1 MDQTTA
7 GGYTTPAVAQ
17 AVRTRRRGAA
27 GGGALSGYLLISPA
41 MALLIVFVLIPAL
54 WIFWLSFQR
63 WDLISGTSDYI
74 GSANYQRLLLRDDV
88 FRKAVFQTVYFV
100 AGTVPTSMALG
111 LFLAVL
117 LNRAMPLRDFLRT
130 LIFTPY
136 VMPIVSTALI
146 FSFIYQPDI
155 GVLNAAFHAFG
166 LPKIDWLNS
175 PRAIMPAIILYSVW
189 QHTGYN
195 TVIFLAGL
203 SNLAPE
209 LDEAAR
215 VDGARSWT
223 RFWRITW
230 PLLSPTT
237 YFVLLINIIGSFKV
251 VQPILIFA
259 GGVGGATS
267 GGGGPDKA
275 AETIG
280 YYLYVQAFSFFH
292 AGYASAISVMLFL
305 IILVITGVQMGILSR
320 RVFYR

>member
-1 MDQTTA
+1 MAA
-7 GGYTTPAVAQ
+7 G
-17 AVRTRRRGAA
+17 RRRQPRGDVV
-27 GGGALSGYLLISPA
+27 SGYLLISPA
-41 MALLIVFVLIPAL
+41 MVLLIVFILIPAL

-74 GSANYQRLLLRDDV
+74 GTANYQRLLLRDDV
-88 FRKAVFQTVYFV
+88 FHKAFWQTLYFV

-117 LNRAMPLRDFLRT
+117 LNRTMPFRDFLRT

-146 FSFIYQPDI
+146 FSFIYHPDV
-155 GVLNAAFHAFG
+155 GVLNAALQALG
-166 LPKIDWLNS
+166 LPKVAWLDS
-175 PRAIMPAIILYSVW
+175 PQAIMPAIILYSVW

-203 SNLAPE
+203 SNLPPE

-215 VDGARSWT
+215 VDGARAWT
-223 RFWRITW
+223 RFWQVTW

-237 YFVLLINIIGSFKV
+237 YFVLLINMIASFKV
-251 VQPILIFA
+251 VQPILIFT
-259 GGVGGATS
+259 GGVGSLAS
-267 GGGGPDKA
+267 IGGGGPDKA

-280 YYLYVQAFSFFH
+280 YYLYVQAFAFFH
-292 AGYASAISVMLFL
+292 AGYAGAISVVLFL
-305 IILVITGVQMGILSR
+305 IILVITGIQMGVLSR

>member
-1 MDQTTA
+1 
-7 GGYTTPAVAQ
+7 V
-17 AVRTRRRGAA
+17 V
-27 GGGALSGYLLISPA
+27 SGYLLISPA
-41 MALLIVFVLIPAL
+41 MALLIVFILIPAI

-74 GSANYQRLLLRDDV
+74 GTANYQRLLLRDDV
-88 FRKAVFQTVYFV
+88 FHKAFWQTFYFV

-117 LNRAMPLRDFLRT
+117 LNRTMPFRDFLRT

-136 VMPIVSTALI
+136 VMPIVSTAII
-146 FSFIYQPDI
+146 FSFIYQPDV
-155 GVLNAAFHAFG
+155 GVLNAALHGLG
-166 LPKIDWLNS
+166 LPKVAWLDS
-175 PRAIMPAIILYSVW
+175 PQAIMPAIILYSVW
-189 QHTGYN
+189 QHAGYN

-203 SNLAPE
+203 SNLPPE

-215 VDGARSWT
+215 VDGARAWT
-223 RFWRITW
+223 RFWLVTW

-237 YFVLLINIIGSFKV
+237 YFVLLINMIASFKV
-251 VQPILIFA
+251 VQPILIFTS
-259 GGVGGATS
+259 GVGGATS

-292 AGYASAISVMLFL
+292 AGYAAAISVVLFA
-305 IILVITGVQMGILSR
+305 IILLITGIQMGALSR

>member
-1 MDQTTA
+1 MDPTTA
-7 GGYTTPAVAQ
+7 HAQPTPAIAAALRQ
-17 AVRTRRRGAA
+17 RNRRGRAEY
-27 GGGALSGYLLISPA
+27 SGYLLISPA
-41 MALLIVFVLIPAL
+41 IVLLIVFVLIPAI

-74 GSANYQRLLLRDDV
+74 GTANYERLLLRDDV
-88 FRKAVFQTVYFV
+88 FHKAVWQTVYFV
-100 AGTVPTSMALG
+100 AVAVPVSMGLG
-111 LFLAVL
+111 LFLAVV
-117 LNRAMPLRDFLRT
+117 LNHAMPARDLLRT

-146 FSFIYQPDI
+146 FSFIYHPDV
-155 GVLNAAFHAFG
+155 GVLNAALGVFG
-166 LPKIDWLNS
+166 IPKVHWLDS
-175 PRAIMPAIILYSVW
+175 PKTVMPAIIIYSVW

-203 SNLAPE
+203 ANLGPE

-215 VDGARSWT
+215 VDGARAWT

-237 YFVLLINIIGSFKV
+237 YFVLLINMIGSFKV
-251 VQPILIFA
+251 VQPILIFT
-259 GGVGGATS
+259 GGVSGASS

-292 AGYASAISVMLFL
+292 AGYAGAISVVLFA
-305 IILVITGVQMGILSR
+305 IILAITGLQMGVFSR

>member
-1 MDQTTA
+1 MDPTTA
-7 GGYTTPAVAQ
+7 SSYAASTVARAVPS
-17 AVRTRRRGAA
+17 RRRGRA
-27 GGGALSGYLLISPA
+27 GADALSGYLLISPA
-41 MALLIVFVLIPAL
+41 MALLIVFVLLPAL

-63 WDLISGTSDYI
+63 WDLISGSSDYI
-74 GSANYQRLLLRDDV
+74 GTANFERLLLRDDV
-88 FRKAVFQTVYFV
+88 FHKAVLQTVYFV
-100 AGTVPTSMALG
+100 VVTVPVSMALG

-117 LNRAMPLRDFLRT
+117 LNRAMPFRDLLRT
-130 LIFTPY
+130 LVFTPY

-146 FSFIYQPDI
+146 FSFIYHPDV
-155 GVLNAAFHAFG
+155 GVLNAALNAFG
-166 LPKIDWLNS
+166 LPKINWLDS
-175 PRAIMPAIILYSVW
+175 PRFVMPAIILYSVW

-195 TVIFLAGL
+195 AVIFLAGL
-203 SNLAPE
+203 ANLPPE

-215 VDGARSWT
+215 VDGARAWS
-223 RFWRITW
+223 RFWRVTW

-237 YFVLLINIIGSFKV
+237 YFVLLINLIGSFKV

-259 GGVGGATS
+259 GGVSGATA

-292 AGYASAISVMLFL
+292 AGYAAAISVVLFL
-305 IILVITGVQMGILSR
+305 IILAITGLQMGVFSR

>member
-1 MDQTTA
+1 MATQR
-7 GGYTTPAVAQ
+7 PAVLFWRG
-17 AVRTRRRGAA
+17 RTVSGGGRGAQRSDT
-27 GGGALSGYLLISPA
+27 LTGYLMISPA
-41 MALLIVFVLIPAL
+41 MTLLIVFVIIPAL

-74 GSANYQRLLLRDDV
+74 GSANFERLLVRDDV
-88 FRKAVFQTVYFV
+88 FRKAVWQTVYFV
-100 AGTVPTSMALG
+100 AGTVPTSMGLG

-117 LNRAMPLRDFLRT
+117 LNKPMPLRNFLRT
-130 LIFTPY
+130 VIFTPY

-146 FSFIYQPDI
+146 FSFIYHPDV
-155 GVLNAAFHAFG
+155 GVLNAALNLVG
-166 LPKIDWLNS
+166 LPKVDWLDS
-175 PRAIMPAIILYSVW
+175 PKAIMPAIILYSIW

-203 SNLAPE
+203 SNIPPE

-215 VDGARSWT
+215 VDGAPAWT
-223 RFWRITW
+223 RFWRITF

-237 YFVLLINIIGSFKV
+237 YFVLLISIATSFKV

-292 AGYASAISVMLFL
+292 AGYAAAISVVLFL
-305 IILVITGVQMGILSR
+305 IILAFTAVQVGVFSR

>member
-1 MDQTTA
+1 MEPTTA
-7 GGYTTPAVAQ
+7 GYAATAGVRAFTP
-17 AVRTRRRGAA
+17 RRLRRRGADV
-27 GGGALSGYLLISPA
+27 SGYLMISPA
-41 MALLIVFVLIPAL
+41 MVFLIVFVAIPAL

-74 GSANYQRLLLRDDV
+74 GTANYERLLTRDAV
-88 FRKAVFQTVYFV
+88 FRQALRQTVYFV
-100 AGTVPTSMALG
+100 VVTVPVSMGLG
-111 LFLAVL
+111 LLLAAL
-117 LNRAMPLRDFLRT
+117 LNRAMPLRDLLRT

-136 VMPIVSTALI
+136 VMPIVSTAII
-146 FSFIYQPDI
+146 FSFIYHPDV
-155 GVLNAAFHAFG
+155 GVLNAVLNAAG
-166 LPKIDWLNS
+166 LPKVNWLNS
-175 PRAIMPAIILYSVW
+175 PRAVMPAIIIYSVW

-203 SNLAPE
+203 ANLPPE

-215 VDGARSWT
+215 VDGARAWT
-223 RFWRITW
+223 RFWQITW
-230 PLLSPTT
+230 PLLTPTT
-237 YFVLLINIIGSFKV
+237 YFVLLINMIASFKV

-259 GGVGGATS
+259 GGVSGAVA

-292 AGYASAISVMLFL
+292 AGYAGAISVVLFL
-305 IILVITGVQMGILSR
+305 IILAITALQVGVLSR

>member
-1 MDQTTA
+1 M
-7 GGYTTPAVAQ
+7 AVG
-17 AVRTRRRGAA
+17 RRRQPRGDVV
-27 GGGALSGYLLISPA
+27 SGYLLISPA
-41 MALLIVFVLIPAL
+41 MALLIVFILIPAL

-74 GSANYQRLLLRDDV
+74 AAANYQRLLLRDDV
-88 FRKAVFQTVYFV
+88 FHKAFWQTFYFV

-117 LNRAMPLRDFLRT
+117 LNRTMPFRDFLRT

-136 VMPIVSTALI
+136 VMPIVSTAII
-146 FSFIYQPDI
+146 FSFIYQPDV
-155 GVLNAAFHAFG
+155 GVLNAAFHALG
-166 LPKIDWLNS
+166 LPKVAWLDS
-175 PRAIMPAIILYSVW
+175 PQAIMPAIILYSVW
-189 QHTGYN
+189 QHAGYN

-203 SNLAPE
+203 SNLPPE

-215 VDGARSWT
+215 VDGARAWT
-223 RFWRITW
+223 RFWLVTW

-237 YFVLLINIIGSFKV
+237 YFVLLINMIASFKV
-251 VQPILIFA
+251 VQPILIFTS
-259 GGVGGATS
+259 GVGGATA

-292 AGYASAISVMLFL
+292 AGYAAAISVVLFL
-305 IILVITGVQMGILSR
+305 LILVITGIQMGVLSR

>member
-1 MDQTTA
+1 MSV
-7 GGYTTPAVAQ
+7 G
-17 AVRTRRRGAA
+17 RRRQPRGD
-27 GGGALSGYLLISPA
+27 LVSGYLLISPA
-41 MALLIVFVLIPAL
+41 MALLIVFILIPAL

-74 GSANYQRLLLRDDV
+74 GTANYQRLLLRDDV
-88 FRKAVFQTVYFV
+88 FHKAFWQTFYFV

-117 LNRAMPLRDFLRT
+117 LNRTMPFRDFLRT

-136 VMPIVSTALI
+136 VMPIVSTAII
-146 FSFIYQPDI
+146 FSFIYQPDV
-155 GVLNAAFHAFG
+155 GVLNAALHAVG
-166 LPKIDWLNS
+166 LPKVAWLDS
-175 PRAIMPAIILYSVW
+175 PQAIMPAIMLYSVW

-203 SNLAPE
+203 SNLPPE

-215 VDGARSWT
+215 VDGARAWT
-223 RFWRITW
+223 RFWQVTW

-237 YFVLLINIIGSFKV
+237 YFVLLINMIASFKV
-251 VQPILIFA
+251 VQPILIFTS
-259 GGVGGATS
+259 GVGGATS

-292 AGYASAISVMLFL
+292 AGYAAAISVVLFL
-305 IILVITGVQMGILSR
+305 IILVITGIQMGVLSR

>member
-1 MDQTTA
+1 MAA
-7 GGYTTPAVAQ
+7 G
-17 AVRTRRRGAA
+17 RRRQARGD
-27 GGGALSGYLLISPA
+27 LVSGYLLISPA
-41 MALLIVFVLIPAL
+41 MALLIVFILVPAL

-74 GSANYQRLLLRDDV
+74 ATANYERLLLRDDV
-88 FRKAVFQTVYFV
+88 FHKAFWQTFYFV

-117 LNRAMPLRDFLRT
+117 LNRTMPFRDFLRT

-136 VMPIVSTALI
+136 VMPIVSTAII
-146 FSFIYQPDI
+146 FSFIYQPDV
-155 GVLNAAFHAFG
+155 GVLNAALHGLG
-166 LPKIDWLNS
+166 LPKVAWLDS

-203 SNLAPE
+203 SNLPPE

-215 VDGARSWT
+215 VDGARAWT
-223 RFWRITW
+223 RFWQLTW

-237 YFVLLINIIGSFKV
+237 YFVLLINMIASFKV
-251 VQPILIFA
+251 VQPILIFTS
-259 GGVGGATS
+259 GVGGATS

-292 AGYASAISVMLFL
+292 AGYAAAISVVLFL
-305 IILVITGVQMGILSR
+305 IILVITGVQMGVLSR

>member
-1 MDQTTA
+1 MIILRVSRA
-7 GGYTTPAVAQ
+7 
-17 AVRTRRRGAA
+17 RRGEAV
-27 GGGALSGYLLISPA
+27 SGYLLISPA
-41 MALLIVFVLIPAL
+41 MTLLLVFVLLPAL

-63 WDLISGTSDYI
+63 WDLVSGTSDYI
-74 GSANYQRLLLRDDV
+74 GTANYQRLLLHDDV
-88 FRKAVFQTVYFV
+88 FRKAVWQTLYFV
-100 AGTVPTSMALG
+100 AGTVPVSIGLG
-111 LFLAVL
+111 LLLAVA
-117 LNRAMPLRDFLRT
+117 LNQAMPLRDLLRT

-136 VMPIVSTALI
+136 VMPVVSTALI
-146 FSFIYQPDI
+146 FSFIYHPDV
-155 GVLNAAFHAFG
+155 GVLNAALGVVG
-166 LPKIDWLNS
+166 LPKVHWLDS

-203 SNLAPE
+203 SNLPPDI
-209 LDEAAR
+209 DEAAR
-215 VDGARSWT
+215 VDGARAWT

-237 YFVLLINIIGSFKV
+237 YFVLLINLVASFKV
-251 VQPILIFA
+251 VQPVLIFTS
-259 GGVGGATS
+259 GVGGAVA

-292 AGYASAISVMLFL
+292 AGYAAAISVILFL
-305 IILVITGVQMGILSR
+305 IILLITGIQVGFFSR

>member
-1 MDQTTA
+1 MEPTTA
-7 GGYTTPAVAQ
+7 AGYTAPA
-17 AVRTRRRGAA
+17 AVRSRSAGRRRAA
-27 GGGALSGYLLISPA
+27 RADAVSGYLLISPA
-41 MALLIVFVLIPAL
+41 MALLLVFVLIPAL

-63 WDLISGTSDYI
+63 WDLISGTSDFI
-74 GSANYQRLLLRDDV
+74 GTANYQRLLLRDDI
-88 FRKAVFQTVYFV
+88 FRKAVWQTVYFV
-100 AGTVPTSMALG
+100 LGTVPVSMALG

-117 LNRAMPLRDFLRT
+117 LNRTMPFRDFLRT
-130 LIFTPY
+130 IIFTPY
-136 VMPIVSTALI
+136 VMPIVSTAI
-146 FSFIYQPDI
+146 VFSFIYHPDV
-155 GVLNAAFHAFG
+155 GVLNAAFHAVG

-209 LDEAAR
+209 MEEAAR
-215 VDGARSWT
+215 VDGAGAWS
-223 RFWRITW
+223 RFWLITW

-237 YFVLLINIIGSFKV
+237 YFVLLINLIGSFKV

-292 AGYASAISVMLFL
+292 AGYAAAISVVLFL
-305 IILVITGVQMGILSR
+305 IILAITGLQMGVFSR

>member
-1 MDQTTA
+1 MLTN
-7 GGYTTPAVAQ
+7 
-17 AVRTRRRGAA
+17 RRRQDRAD
-27 GGGALSGYLLISPA
+27 ALAGYLLISPA
-41 MALLIVFVLIPAL
+41 MLILIVFVLIPSV

-74 GSANYQRLLLRDDV
+74 GGANFERLLLRDDV
-88 FRKAVFQTVYFV
+88 FRKALWQTVYFV
-100 AGTVPTSMALG
+100 IGTVPSSMALG

-117 LNRAMPLRDFLRT
+117 LNQKMPGRDFLRT
-130 LIFTPY
+130 VIFTPY

-146 FSFIYQPDI
+146 FGFIYHPDV
-155 GVLNAAFHAFG
+155 GVLNAALNVFG
-166 LPKIDWLNS
+166 LPKVNWLDS
-175 PRAIMPAIILYSVW
+175 PKAIMPAIILYSVW

-195 TVIFLAGL
+195 AVIFLAGL

-215 VDGARSWT
+215 VDGANSWT
-223 RFWRITW
+223 RFWRVTW

-237 YFVLLINIIGSFKV
+237 YFALLINVVASFKV
-251 VQPILIFA
+251 VQPILVFA
-259 GGVGGATS
+259 GGVSGATA

-292 AGYASAISVMLFL
+292 AGYAAAISVVLFL
-305 IILVITGVQMGILSR
+305 IILVITGLQVGVFSR

>member
-1 MDQTTA
+1 MA
-7 GGYTTPAVAQ
+7 ILRLNA
-17 AVRTRRRGAA
+17 RRDG
-27 GGGALSGYLLISPA
+27 LTGYLMVSPA
-41 MALLIVFVLIPAL
+41 MTLLIVFVIIPAL

-63 WDLISGTSDYI
+63 WDLISGSSDYI
-74 GSANYQRLLLRDDV
+74 GTANFQRLLLRDDV
-88 FRKAVFQTVYFV
+88 FRKAVWQTVYFV
-100 AGTVPTSMALG
+100 AGTVPTSMGLG

-117 LNRAMPLRDFLRT
+117 LNKPMPLRDFLRT
-130 LIFTPY
+130 VVFTPY

-146 FSFIYQPDI
+146 FSFIYHPDV
-155 GVLNAAFHAFG
+155 GVLNAALNAFHI
-166 LPKIDWLNS
+166 PKINWLDS
-175 PRAIMPAIILYSVW
+175 PKAIMPAIILYSVW

-203 SNLAPE
+203 TNLPPE

-215 VDGARSWT
+215 VDGARAWT

-237 YFVLLINIIGSFKV
+237 YFVLLINIVTSFKV
-251 VQPILIFA
+251 VQPILIFT
-259 GGVGGATS
+259 GGVGGATA

-292 AGYASAISVMLFL
+292 AGYAAAISVVLFL
-305 IILVITGVQMGILSR
+305 IVLAVTGIQVGFFSR

>member
-1 MDQTTA
+1 MDPTTA
-7 GGYTTPAVAQ
+7 SSYAASTVARAVPS
-17 AVRTRRRGAA
+17 RRRGRA
-27 GGGALSGYLLISPA
+27 GADALSGYLLISPA
-41 MALLIVFVLIPAL
+41 LALLIVFILLPAL

-63 WDLISGTSDYI
+63 WDLVSGTSDYI
-74 GSANYQRLLLRDDV
+74 ATANYERLLLRDDV
-88 FRKAVFQTVYFV
+88 FRKSVWQTVYFV
-100 AGTVPTSMALG
+100 VGTVPTSMGLG

-117 LNRAMPLRDFLRT
+117 LNRAMPLRDLLRT

-146 FSFIYQPDI
+146 FSFIYHPDV
-155 GVLNAAFHAFG
+155 GVLNALLNAVG
-166 LPKIDWLNS
+166 LPKVNWLDS
-175 PRAIMPAIILYSVW
+175 PRAVMPAISLYSVW

-195 TVIFLAGL
+195 AVIFLAGL
-203 SNLAPE
+203 ANLPPE

-215 VDGARSWT
+215 VDGARAWT
-223 RFWRITW
+223 RFWKVTW

-237 YFVLLINIIGSFKV
+237 YFVLLINLIASFKV
-251 VQPILIFA
+251 VQPILVFT
-259 GGVGGATS
+259 GGVSGATA

-292 AGYASAISVMLFL
+292 AGYAAAISVVLFL
-305 IILVITGVQMGILSR
+305 IILAITLVQMGVFSR

>member
-1 MDQTTA
+1 MDPTQVSGRLPT
-7 GGYTTPAVAQ
+7 VA
-17 AVRTRRRGAA
+17 TRAEPRGRARRGDTV
-27 GGGALSGYLLISPA
+27 SGYLLISPA
-41 MALLIVFVLIPAL
+41 MALLIIFVLIPAL

-63 WDLISGTSDYI
+63 WDLISGTSEYI
-74 GSANYQRLLLRDDV
+74 GTANYQRLLLRDDV
-88 FRKAVFQTVYFV
+88 FRKAVLQTIYFV
-100 AGTVPTSMALG
+100 AVTVPTSMALG

-117 LNRAMPLRDFLRT
+117 LNRTMPFRDVLRT

-146 FSFIYQPDI
+146 FGFIYHPDV
-155 GVLNAAFHAFG
+155 GVLNAALHVFG
-166 LPKIDWLNS
+166 IRPVNWLNS

-203 SNLAPE
+203 SNLPPE

-215 VDGARSWT
+215 VDGARAWT
-223 RFWRITW
+223 RFWQITW

-237 YFVLLINIIGSFKV
+237 YFVLLISMIGSFKV

-259 GGVGGATS
+259 GGVSGATA

-292 AGYASAISVMLFL
+292 AGYAGAISVVLFL
-305 IILVITGVQMGILSR
+305 IILAITGLQMGVFSR

>member
-1 MDQTTA
+1 MLARRQRGD
-7 GGYTTPAVAQ
+7 AV
-17 AVRTRRRGAA
+17 
-27 GGGALSGYLLISPA
+27 SGYLLISPA
-41 MALLIVFVLIPAL
+41 MVLLVVFILIPAL

-63 WDLISGTSDYI
+63 WDLISGSSDFI
-74 GSANYQRLLLRDDV
+74 ATANYERLLLRDDV
-88 FRKAVFQTVYFV
+88 FHKAVWQTLYFV

-117 LNRAMPLRDFLRT
+117 LNRTMPFRDFLRT

-136 VMPIVSTALI
+136 VMPIVSTAII
-146 FSFIYQPDI
+146 FSFIYQPDV
-155 GVLNAAFHAFG
+155 GVLNAALHAVG
-166 LPKIDWLNS
+166 LPKVAWLDS
-175 PRAIMPAIILYSVW
+175 PQAIMPAIMLYSVW

-203 SNLAPE
+203 SNLPPE

-215 VDGARSWT
+215 VDGARAWA
-223 RFWRITW
+223 RFWQVTW

-237 YFVLLINIIGSFKV
+237 YFVLLINIVASFKV

-292 AGYASAISVMLFL
+292 AGYAAAISVVLFL
-305 IILVITGVQMGILSR
+305 IILVITGLQVGVFSR

>member
-1 MDQTTA
+1 MEPITA
-7 GGYTTPAVAQ
+7 GHASPVAIRAPA
-17 AVRTRRRGAA
+17 TRRGRREGGQLA
-27 GGGALSGYLLISPA
+27 GFLLISPA
-41 MALLIVFVLIPAL
+41 MLLLIVFVLIPAL

-63 WDLISGTSDYI
+63 WDLISGSSDLI
-74 GSANYQRLLLRDDV
+74 GTANYERLLLRDEV
-88 FRKAVFQTVYFV
+88 FRKALWQTVYFV
-100 AGTVPTSMALG
+100 AVTVPASMGLG
-111 LFLAVL
+111 LLLAVM
-117 LNRAMPLRDFLRT
+117 LNRAMPGRDLLRT

-146 FSFIYQPDI
+146 FGFIYHPDV
-155 GVLNAAFHAFG
+155 GVLNAALGVFG
-166 LPKIDWLNS
+166 ISRINWLNS
-175 PRAIMPAIILYSVW
+175 PKAVMPAIMIYSVW

-203 SNLAPE
+203 ANLGPE

-215 VDGARSWT
+215 VDGARAWT
-223 RFWRITW
+223 RFWQITW

-237 YFVLLINIIGSFKV
+237 YFVLLINMIASFKV

-259 GGVGGATS
+259 GGVSGATA

-275 AETIG
+275 AETVG

-292 AGYASAISVMLFL
+292 AGYAAAVSVVLFL
-305 IILVITGVQMGILSR
+305 IILAITGVQVGVLSR

>member
-1 MDQTTA
+1 
-7 GGYTTPAVAQ
+7 VATQ
-17 AVRTRRRGAA
+17 RSAELPPRPWAILTNRRRQERAD
-27 GGGALSGYLLISPA
+27 ALAGYLLISPA
-41 MALLIVFVLIPAL
+41 MTLLIVFVLIPSV

-63 WDLISGTSDYI
+63 WDLVSGTSDYI
-74 GSANYQRLLLRDDV
+74 GGANFERLLLRDDV
-88 FRKAVFQTVYFV
+88 FRKAVWQTVYFV
-100 AGTVPTSMALG
+100 AGTVPASMALG

-117 LNRAMPLRDFLRT
+117 LNQKMPFRNFLRT
-130 LIFTPY
+130 VIFTPY

-146 FSFIYQPDI
+146 FGFIYHPDV
-155 GVLNAAFHAFG
+155 GVLNAALSAVG
-166 LPKIDWLNS
+166 LPKVNWLDS
-175 PRAIMPAIILYSVW
+175 PKAIMPAIILYSVW

-195 TVIFLAGL
+195 AVIFLAGL
-203 SNLAPE
+203 SNLGPE

-215 VDGARSWT
+215 VDGAGVWT
-223 RFWRITW
+223 RFWHVTW

-237 YFVLLINIIGSFKV
+237 YFVLLINIVASFKV

-259 GGVGGATS
+259 GGVGGATA

-292 AGYASAISVMLFL
+292 AGYAGAISVVLFV
-305 IILVITGVQMGILSR
+305 IILAITGLQVGVFSR

>member
-1 MDQTTA
+1 MLA
-7 GGYTTPAVAQ
+7 
-17 AVRTRRRGAA
+17 RRRRGDAV
-27 GGGALSGYLLISPA
+27 SGYLLISPA

-63 WDLISGTSDYI
+63 WDLVSGSSDYI
-74 GSANYQRLLLRDDV
+74 ATANYERLLLRDDV
-88 FRKAVFQTVYFV
+88 FRKAVWQTLYFV

-117 LNRAMPLRDFLRT
+117 LNRTMPFRDFLRT

-136 VMPIVSTALI
+136 VMPVVSTALI
-146 FSFIYQPDI
+146 FSFIYHPDV
-155 GVLNAAFHAFG
+155 GVLNAALHAVG
-166 LPKIDWLNS
+166 LPKVAWLDS
-175 PRAIMPAIILYSVW
+175 PLAIMPAIIIYSVW

-203 SNLAPE
+203 SNLPPE

-215 VDGARSWT
+215 VDGARAWT
-223 RFWRITW
+223 RFWQVTW

-237 YFVLLINIIGSFKV
+237 YFVLLINMIASFKV
-251 VQPILIFA
+251 VQPILIFT
-259 GGVGGATS
+259 GGVGSLGS
-267 GGGGPDKA
+267 IGGGGPDKA

-280 YYLYVQAFSFFH
+280 YYLYVQAFAFFH
-292 AGYASAISVMLFL
+292 AGYAGAISVVLFL
-305 IILVITGVQMGILSR
+305 IILVFTGLQMGVFSR

>member
-1 MDQTTA
+1 M
-7 GGYTTPAVAQ
+7 V
-17 AVRTRRRGAA
+17 TRRRRGDTV
-27 GGGALSGYLLISPA
+27 SGYLLISPA
-41 MALLIVFVLIPAL
+41 MALLIVFILVPAL

-63 WDLISGTSDYI
+63 WDLISGSSDYI
-74 GSANYQRLLLRDDV
+74 ATANFERLLLRDDV
-88 FRKAVFQTVYFV
+88 FRKAVWQTFYFV
-100 AGTVPTSMALG
+100 AGTVPISMALG
-111 LFLAVL
+111 LFLAIL
-117 LNRAMPLRDFLRT
+117 LNRTMPFRDLLRT

-146 FSFIYQPDI
+146 FSFIYHPDV
-155 GVLNAAFHAFG
+155 GVLNAALNAVG
-166 LPKIDWLNS
+166 LPKVSWLDS
-175 PRAIMPAIILYSVW
+175 PRAIMPAIIIYSVW

-203 SNLAPE
+203 SNLPPE

-215 VDGARSWT
+215 VDGARAWT
-223 RFWRITW
+223 RFWWVTW

-237 YFVLLINIIGSFKV
+237 YFVLLINMIASFKV
-251 VQPILIFA
+251 VQPILIFT
-259 GGVGGATS
+259 GGVGGATA

-292 AGYASAISVMLFL
+292 AGYAAAISVVLFL
-305 IILVITGVQMGILSR
+305 IILVITGTQMGVLSR